1 MELEP
6 SQLESKMLV
15 ANLKSSFEELLET
28 TEEIW
33 FSVALVKECT
43 YDYIQENI
51 NKNCKQHYLV
61 GIDLP
66 THPFVLRKMQEKLEK
81 NLFESA
87 IYKTEYNF
95 HPKVYLF
102 KENGNY
108 TAFIGSSNLTDGG
121 LEDNIELNYKIT
133 NQEDCLSILNWFNAL
148 YKESYPLTE
157 ENILAYEEQFN
168 SLEEIE
174 KELKKK
180 RKSFKLKKTVSIT
193 NPLEAIDFSDR
204 YFKKEHH
211 YAFRRELWSNNSKE
225 AIDER
230 ESAKIKCEELHQS
243 IFPRFKDYGIQ
254 LLEPNPDSKHL
265 ISMIWQ
271 IDPAKPRPINAMWL
285 SYGKSGDDIKQYK
298 NLVGD
303 DQKAKQTFIHHARL
317 QLKIDLNN
325 IGLYLLFAKEN
336 EGGIFDRDSFKTNM
350 RNKVYRDKFYQMLNA
365 LPNSYF
371 ISVGG
376 NKEFCHN
383 FNSAEDLHDFCKKDD
398 IQKYFIIGRD
408 YHIPDNEMSEVNLP
422 TETLKVFKLLFPFY
436 EMMRHTFS

>member
-1 MELEP
+1 MQ
-6 SQLESKMLV
+6 SQLKGE
-15 ANLKSSFEELLET
+15 SFE
-28 TEEIW
+28 
-33 FSVALVKECT
+33 A
-43 YDYIQENI
+43 
-51 NKNCKQHYLV
+51 
-61 GIDLP
+61 
-66 THPFVLRKMQEKLEK
+66 
-81 NLFESA
+81 A
-87 IYKTEYNF
+87 IYKTKSNF

-102 KENGNY
+102 YINNNY
-108 TAFIGSSNLTDGG
+108 NAFVGSANLTDGG

-168 SLEEIE
+168 SLEEFE

-180 RKSFKLKKTVSIT
+180 RKSFKLKKPVSIT
-193 NPLEAIDFSDR
+193 NPLDAIDFSDR

-211 YAFRRELWSNNSKE
+211 LAFRKELWTNDSKE

-230 ESAKIKCEELHQS
+230 ESAKVKCEELHKS

-254 LLEPNPDSKHL
+254 LLEPNPMPDHL
-265 ISMIWQ
+265 ISMIRQ
-271 IDPAKPRPINAMWL
+271 MDPTKPRPINAMWL
-285 SYGKSGDDIKQYK
+285 SYGKNGNEIKEYQK
-298 NLVGD
+298 IVGA

-317 QLKIDLNN
+317 QLKIDFKN

-336 EGGIFDRDSFKTNM
+336 EGGIFDRDFFKTSM
-350 RNKVYRDKFYQMLNA
+350 RNKVYRDKFYQMHNA
-365 LPNSYF
+365 FPNEYF

-376 NKEFCHN
+376 NKEFCNN
-383 FNSAEDLHDFCKKDD
+383 FSSAEDLHDFCKKDN

-408 YHIPDNEMSEVNLP
+408 YQITDNEMSEVNLP
-422 TETLKVFKLLFPFY
+422 AETLKVFKLLYPFY